1 MLGGGVLDTERA
13 AHIVLDEFRAGKIA
27 RVTLDDPREEK
38 NVPENEDERLKELCR
53 IEREY
58 WNKGILPAGMDEV
71 GRGPLAGP
79 VVAACIVLPP
89 EPLIKYVNDSK
100 KLSPG
105 RREKLYPQLIDSAVS
120 VAAGWREPAEIDEIN
135 ILNATKRAF
144 KEAFDK
150 LDKKP
155 DVVLLDAISGL
166 DISAEQHPLIHGDA
180 LSYLIAAAS
189 IVAKVQRDN
198 YMIEIDALYPEYG
211 FAKNKGYGTAEHIAA
226 LKKYGPC
233 PIHRRSFI
241 KNFMGE

>member
-1 MLGGGVLDTERA
+1 M
-13 AHIVLDEFRAGKIA
+13 
-27 RVTLDDPREEK
+27 PRK
-38 NVPENEDERLKELCR
+38 NEDERLKELCR

-58 WNKGILPAGMDEV
+58 WNKGILPGGMDEV

-100 KLSPG
+100 RLSPG

-150 LDKKP
+150 LTKSLMWYSLTP
-155 DVVLLDAISGL
+155 Y
-166 DISAEQHPLIHGDA
+166 P
-180 LSYLIAAAS
+180 AS
-189 IVAKVQRDN
+189 IYPPSSTRSYTETRSATSSPQRQSW
-198 YMIEIDALYPEYG
+198 PRCR
-211 FAKNKGYGTAEHIAA
+211 GTIT
-226 LKKYGPC
+226 
-233 PIHRRSFI
+233 
-241 KNFMGE
+241 

>member
-1 MLGGGVLDTERA
+1 M
-13 AHIVLDEFRAGKIA
+13 
-27 RVTLDDPREEK
+27 PRK
-38 NVPENEDERLKELCR
+38 NEDERLKALCR

-58 WNKGILPAGMDEV
+58 WNKGILPGGIDEV

-135 ILNATKRAF
+135 ILNATRRAF

-166 DISAEQHPLIHGDA
+166 DIPTEQHPFIHGDA

-198 YMIEIDALYPEYG
+198 YMIEMDALYPEYG

>member
-1 MLGGGVLDTERA
+1 MA
-13 AHIVLDEFRAGKIA
+13 AVFPPQPTNEQNQQQDRDQH
-27 RVTLDDPREEK
+27 
-38 NVPENEDERLKELCR
+38 PEQAKDQRQQLQRKELCR

-58 WNKGILPAGMDEV
+58 WNKGILPGGMDEV

-198 YMIEIDALYPEYG
+198 YMIEMDALYPEYG